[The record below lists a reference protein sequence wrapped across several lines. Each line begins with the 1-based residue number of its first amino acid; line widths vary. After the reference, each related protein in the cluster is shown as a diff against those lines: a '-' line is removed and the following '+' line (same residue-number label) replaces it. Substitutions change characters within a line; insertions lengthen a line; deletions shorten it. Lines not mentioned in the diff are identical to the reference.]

1 MGVMH
6 AIYGV
11 GAMCSPLVTTQF
23 ARIKEWHFVYLAHIG
38 LVALNG
44 VLQALVF
51 RFRSEEGEYRTVY
64 HPSLVDSLSIIDTPA
79 LILFRDSARALDGGR
94 VPPGDRAGAAR
105 EDEGV

>member
-23 ARIKEWHFVYLAHIG
+23 ARIKEWHLVYLAHIG

-51 RFRSEEGEYRTVY
+51 RFRSEEGEHRTVCF
-64 HPSLVDSLSIIDTPA
+64 PSLVGSLSVIGTPA
-79 LILFRDSARALDGGR
+79 LILLCDSVRALDGDR
-94 VPPGDRAGAAR
+94 VPAGDRAGAGR
-105 EDEGV
+105 EDESV